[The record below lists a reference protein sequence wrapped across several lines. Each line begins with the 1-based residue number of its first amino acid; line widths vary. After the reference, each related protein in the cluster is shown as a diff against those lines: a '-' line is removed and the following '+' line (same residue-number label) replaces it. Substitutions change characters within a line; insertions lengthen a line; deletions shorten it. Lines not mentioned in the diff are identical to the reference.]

1 MNRQKY
7 GHKELFFVPF
17 DFLSFS
23 QKAGKTMFVFQRS
36 VFLIKVQRGF

>member
-1 MNRQKY
+1 MNRQKH

-23 QKAGKTMFVFQRS
+23 QKAAETMDVYWNSLFS
-36 VFLIKVQRGF
+36 